1 MGDNNISY
9 LHSHTEYSSIR
20 MLDCIIKLKDYVDKG
35 VEIGAHA
42 LAITDHEAVCGA
54 VKFIQYTEELK
65 KKGKQVPKR
74 IIGNEI
80 YLVDSLEEVRD
91 NYVSGK
97 TDFYHFIL
105 LAKDRIGYDQIRELS
120 SIAWRDNYF
129 RTGLVERVPTIKV
142 DLERIVGENRGHIIA
157 QTSCLGS
164 ELDKLILSNNIYK
177 AKEFIHWGVNLFG
190 DGNFYLEMQSSYD
203 QKQIFVNKAILEL
216 SKELNVPYVIT
227 CDQHYLN
234 EEDLP
239 ILEAYLNSRED
250 ESREV
255 FDFYKTT
262 YMQPVSDI
270 HKYMD
275 EQIGSDN
282 VDIGLQNTNAIA
294 DMVEEYDVYHTQVVP
309 KGDIVEFKEEHVFA
323 NGYSDYEYIRKF
335 AYSENIRDRYFLHL
349 IEQGWLEKEWRED
362 LSYEEFHKM
371 LARIDV
377 ELKAIWLTSEKI
389 NDNVATYYITA
400 LDLVNMMWDD
410 SENGGNSLVGVSRG
424 SIAAYYTAYLIGLQQ
439 INSLEHNI
447 PYWRHLH
454 ESRPEMPD

>member
-1 MGDNNISY
+1 MSDNNISY

-80 YLVDSLEEVRD
+80 YLVDSLEEVKD

-97 TDFYHFIL
+97 TEFYHFIL
-105 LAKDRIGYDQIRELS
+105 LAKDRVGYDQIRELS

-129 RTGLVERVPTIKV
+129 RTGLVERVPTIKA
-142 DLERIVGENRGHIIA
+142 DLERIVGENKGHIIA
-157 QTSCLGS
+157 QTACLGS
-164 ELDKLILSNNIYK
+164 ELDKLILSNDMDK
-177 AKEFIHWGVNLFG
+177 AKEFIQWGTNLFG

-203 QKQIFVNKAILEL
+203 QKQIIVNKAILEL

-282 VDIGLQNTNAIA
+282 VDIGLQNTNMIA
-294 DMVEEYDVYHTQVVP
+294 DMVEEYDIYHTQVVP
-309 KGDIVEFKEEHVFA
+309 KGDIVEFREDHVFA

-410 SENGGNSLVGVSRG
+410 SEDGGNSLVGVSRG
-424 SIAAYYTAYLIGLQQ
+424 SIAAFYTAYLIGLQQ

-447 PYWRHLH
+447 PYWRHLNNYL
-454 ESRPEMPD
+454 S